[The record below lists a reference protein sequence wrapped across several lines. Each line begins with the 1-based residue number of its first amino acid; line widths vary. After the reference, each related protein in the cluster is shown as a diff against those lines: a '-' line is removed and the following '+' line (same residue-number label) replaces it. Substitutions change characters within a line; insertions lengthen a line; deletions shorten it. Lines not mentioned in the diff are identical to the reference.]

1 MAAFK
6 LGANDITAVYLGGQ
20 GICIV
25 NDGADNVFDDGCGAQ
40 FTVTHTISDGI
51 SGSQYTVSTVPSSSK
66 TGSTGDPYSF
76 TTSVSPDTNYEFTS
90 PPTISPSQPLTGT
103 IGSADST
110 VTTTITGTVQPV
122 YNPQNVTATFSLNDQ
137 IGGGLPAGYTIS
149 SPTPQTGLAN
159 PTFAYDFTSGFTITL
174 TDGYEWV
181 GGTVPTASSNISGT
195 ISSNSTISVTVSG
208 GTVAKTQYSVTGRQ
222 TNSINGPSAGYNL
235 TFDGS
240 SITST
245 GNTDVTKQG
254 TVTDADWSFV
264 STLTGPNAGYTA
276 SQALSL
282 SSSSTT
288 GAWGDSTT
296 PTTSVATGTVAL
308 STSSITLGGVPRAC
322 ANYSCIIPGAGSQQ
336 STTWYYAGSFGVG
349 TALWSNSNLTGSQPS
364 AGFWKNISGSGSV
377 EYGAGSVS
385 STPSCVSSLNA
396 ATLRFNS
403 TPASACSASANEA
416 VFLDGAVISTA
427 SNVYTDSTG
436 CSAGSNGYYSD
447 GTYVRYASGGSF
459 TTFAS
464 C

>member
-6 LGANDITAVYLGGQ
+6 LGADDITAVYLGSQ

-76 TTSVSPDTNYEFTS
+76 TTSVSPDSGYEFTS
-90 PPTISPSQPLTGT
+90 GPTISPSQPLTGT

-110 VTTTITGTVQPV
+110 VTTTITGTVSLIPTGSNV
-122 YNPQNVTATFSLNDQ
+122 VATLSLDTSAISGPAAGWYVTGDPDGDAEVGDTSSVTYNFSSGAALNSD
-137 IGGGLPAGYTIS
+137 
-149 SPTPQTGLAN
+149 
-159 PTFAYDFTSGFTITL
+159 
-174 TDGYEWV
+174 YEWV
-181 GGTVPTASSNISGT
+181 GSPPAPANSGT
-195 ISSNSTISVTVSG
+195 NTIYASATISTALGGATVRLIQYTVT
-208 GTVAKTQYSVTGRQ
+208 QNL
-222 TNSINGPSAGYNL
+222 TNNVQGPSAGYNL
-235 TFDGS
+235 TWNGNS
-240 SITST
+240 NYTTST
-245 GNTDVTKQG
+245 GTATESG
-254 TVTDADWSFV
+254 TVGVSYSFPAT
-264 STLTGPNAGYTA
+264 TLTTNSGYTA
-276 SQALSL
+276 TSALTL
-282 SSSSTT
+282 SGEGAISGTFAT
-288 GAWGDSTT
+288 G
-296 PTTSVATGTVAL
+296 PTTYQVTAGGTVAL
-308 STSSITLGGVPRAC
+308 STSSITLGGVSRAC

-336 STTWYYAGSFGVG
+336 STTWYYTGSFGVG
-349 TALWSNSNLTGSQPS
+349 TVLWSNSDLTGSQPS

-385 STPSCVSSLNA
+385 STPSCVSSLNS